1 MAQKKT
7 ALVIGATGIIGRS
20 FIQHADALPDWDTI
34 ALSRRPPDW
43 PTKARHVSADLTDP
57 ADARAKL
64 GKLGE
69 VTHVFYAAYVDRPTW
84 AEQAAPNAALLRNA
98 MDGLEPAAKKL
109 ERVVLLQGTKYYG
122 HHLGPYK
129 TPAKEEDPRHL
140 PPNFYF
146 DQEDLLVE
154 RSKGKGWSWTALRP
168 HTVLGFA
175 IGNPLNLMSGL
186 AVYAAMS
193 KEMGVPLRFPGTPA
207 CYTKI
212 MQATDSRLLAKSMA
226 WAATTPAC
234 AGQAYNITNGD
245 FFRWEHLWPK
255 LAQAFGMKAGP
266 VQTLDLAVM
275 MADKKPLWEAMV
287 RKYDLRKT
295 AYEDAV
301 NWRFMNYAFRVDWDA
316 MMATHK
322 ARRDGFPEF
331 MDTEE
336 MYLKLVEELRAE
348 RFIP

>member
-1 MAQKKT
+1 MAKNT

-20 FIQHADALPDWDTI
+20 FIQHADKLDDWEVI

-43 PTKARHVSADLTDP
+43 PTRARHVSADLSDP
-57 ADARAKL
+57 ADAKAKL
-64 GKLGE
+64 GQLKD

-98 MDGLEPAAKKL
+98 LDGLEPAAKGLKH
-109 ERVVLLQGTKYYG
+109 VCLLQGTKYYG

-129 TPAKEEDPRHL
+129 TPAKESDPRHM

-146 DQEDLLVE
+146 DQQELLEE
-154 RSKGKGWSWTALRP
+154 RSKGKSWSWTALRP
-168 HTVLGFA
+168 HTVIGYA
-175 IGNPLNLMSGL
+175 VGNPLNLLSGL
-186 AVYAAMS
+186 AVYAAIS
-193 KEMGVPLRFPGTPA
+193 KELGLPLRFPGTRE
-207 CYTKI
+207 CYSRI
-212 MQATDSRLLAKSMA
+212 MQATDSSLLARSMT

-234 AGQAYNITNGD
+234 AGEAYNITNGD
-245 FFRWEHLWPK
+245 FFRWENLWPK
-255 LAQAFGMKAGP
+255 LARAFDMPVGP

-275 MADKKPLWEAMV
+275 MADKAPLWDAMV
-287 RKYDLRKT
+287 KKYDLRKIS
-295 AYEDAV
+295 YQDAA

-316 MMATHK
+316 MSDTLK
-322 ARRDGFPEF
+322 CRRDGFLEF

-336 MYLKLVEELRAE
+336 MYLRLIEELRAE